1 MMTTRL
7 IKIDPNNINT
17 NYIYEISKVL
27 KSGGLV
33 GMPTETVYGLA
44 ANALDEN
51 AVAKIF
57 KAKGRP
63 QDNPLI
69 VHIAETSW
77 LEKYAVNIP
86 AIAYKLAE
94 KFWPGPLTLIL
105 KKSNLI
111 PDIVSAGLDSVA
123 LRLPAHPVALEII
136 KDCGLPL
143 AAPSANISGSPSPTK
158 AEHVFAD
165 LNGRIDAIVDSGN
178 CNVGVESTVLTLC
191 TPIPCILR
199 PGGITFEQLQAVI
212 DDVEID
218 KAVTRKIDNYT
229 QVASPGMKYKHYAP
243 KVKVVLINSNLEQF
257 VLYVKQQTKA
267 QNSSA
272 VLCFDGEQQL
282 FDVPTVSYGTE
293 NDEYAQ
299 ARHLFEALRRLD
311 ELNASIVFARCP
323 PKTGMGLAVYNR
335 LIRAANFNE
344 ITI

>member
-1 MMTTRL
+1 MYTRL
-7 IKIDPNNINT
+7 IEIDWSNINT
-17 NYIYEISKVL
+17 NYIHEVSKIL
-27 KSGGLV
+27 ASGGLV
-33 GMPTETVYGLA
+33 GIPTETVYGLA

-69 VHIAETSW
+69 VHIAETCL
-77 LEKYAVNIP
+77 LERYAVNIP
-86 AIAYKLAE
+86 PVAYKLAE

-105 KKSNLI
+105 KKSVLI

-143 AAPSANISGSPSPTK
+143 AAPSANLSGSPSPTTAK
-158 AEHVFAD
+158 HVYAD
-165 LNGRIDAIVDSGN
+165 LNGKIDAIVDGGN

-199 PGGITFEQLQAVI
+199 PGGITFEQLQAVLE
-212 DDVEID
+212 DVEID
-218 KAVTRKIDNYT
+218 KAVTEKQDNNT
-229 QVASPGMKYKHYAP
+229 KVASPGMKYKHYAP
-243 KVKVVLINSNLEQF
+243 KVKVVLINSSLEQF
-257 VLYVKQQTKA
+257 VSYVKQQTNM
-267 QNSSA
+267 QDCSA
-272 VLCFDGEQQL
+272 ILCFDGEQQL
-282 FDVPTVSYGTE
+282 FDMPTVTYGTE

-299 ARHLFEALRRLD
+299 ARHLFEALRKLD
-311 ELNASIVFARCP
+311 ELNAFVVFARCP
-323 PKTGMGLAVYNR
+323 PKKGVGLAVYNR
-335 LIRAANFNE
+335 LIRASGFNE